1 MWYFPCVLLFAL
13 ALINFHPVLSARLI
27 LIERDL
33 STYFLP
39 PRFLWVKLARSFTF
53 PFWNPHNYSGIPLLA
68 TLQPGVLYPPHVLYL
83 IVPFPVAL
91 DCLIMAHYFF
101 CGLTTYLLL
110 RHFDA
115 SPKAGFAGAAT
126 FMLSGYLLSLV
137 SLPTHLF
144 AVSWFPLS

>member
-53 PFWNPHNYSGIPLLA
+53 PFWNPHNFSGIPLLA
-68 TLQPGVLYPPHVLYL
+68 TLQPGVLYPPHLLYL
-83 IVPFPVAL
+83 FLPFNVAWNW
-91 DCLIMAHYFF
+91 LIILHYLFSAF
-101 CGLTTYLLL
+101 TT
-110 RHFDA
+110 
-115 SPKAGFAGAAT
+115 
-126 FMLSGYLLSLV
+126 
-137 SLPTHLF
+137 
-144 AVSWFPLS
+144 